1 MEDKYKLLK
10 TRCRAIWRR
19 EQDRGLSKM
28 NLNGNKMA
36 DVKMDGNKMADVN
49 QKGWNQDG
57 GLQKVR
63 KTFFKWGNN
72 V

>member
-49 QKGWNQDG
+49 QKG
-57 GLQKVR
+57 
-63 KTFFKWGNN
+63 
-72 V
+72 